1 MKVNLG
7 LSLRPVN
14 PTTCYRWSDEIWQ
27 VMVVSSQ
34 RNEHGHLR
42 KNNKC
47 KMASYSKMLHN
58 SVTAHLKSVNRANQ
72 KNSFHFINLY
82 KQAKQ
87 NSEKTDKPAP
97 PAPTPPI
104 PPKNSGLKQDSTKNW
119 RASPEVFSF
128 CQYNYNNH
136 IFIYNVHW
144 FCI

>member
-1 MKVNLG
+1 MNVNLG
-7 LSLRPVN
+7 LSLGPVN
-14 PTTCYRWSDEIWQ
+14 PTTCYRWPDEIWQ
-27 VMVVSSQ
+27 VMVVSGQ
-34 RNEHGHLR
+34 RNDHGHLR
-42 KNNKC
+42 KSNKC
-47 KMASYSKMLHN
+47 KMASYSKMRHN
-58 SVTAHLKSVNRANQ
+58 SVTTHLKSVNRANQ

-87 NSEKTDKPAP
+87 NSEKTYKPVP
-97 PAPTPPI
+97 PHPNSSN
-104 PPKNSGLKQDSTKNW
+104 PPKNSGLEQDSTKIW